1 MPKATRYC
9 AAPIDAEDQRK
20 PRLIRASHPC
30 FARRHVERT
39 AVAGLDIR
47 IATQDDLERAIADQT
62 PVEESQAEGDPVNL
76 REQKLI
82 WRISKM
88 RANLAQAQRRQAL
101 ERAVLLA
108 TLNNAGTP
116 MQQVCTCPVCSARAT
131 VLQALRASGLQV
143 EVLSG
148 NDGPHETADD
158 KTPKH

>member
-1 MPKATRYC
+1 M
-9 AAPIDAEDQRK
+9 
-20 PRLIRASHPC
+20 
-30 FARRHVERT
+30 
-39 AVAGLDIR
+39 
-47 IATQDDLERAIADQT
+47 
-62 PVEESQAEGDPVNL
+62 NL

-88 RANLAQAQRRQAL
+88 RANLAQAQRRQAI
-101 ERAVLLA
+101 ERA
-108 TLNNAGTP
+108 TLVAELHNAGTP
-116 MQQVCTCPVCSARAT
+116 MQQQVCTCPVCSARAT